1 LVGGQLARRY
11 AIPYRS
17 SNANAANVP
26 DAQAAWESVFSL
38 WGAVMGGVHILKH
51 ACGWMEG
58 GLCASFEKMVMD
70 ADTIQM
76 LAEFLT
82 PLVVDDDTLA
92 LEAMRDVGPGG
103 HFFGTAHTQARF
115 KTAFF
120 APMVSDWR
128 NFESWQEA
136 GSPDALT
143 RAAGLSNRLIAEWEP
158 PPMDPAIRE
167 ELDAFV
173 AKRIEEGGAPT
184 DF

>member
-1 LVGGQLARRY
+1 
-11 AIPYRS
+11 
-17 SNANAANVP
+17 
-26 DAQAAWESVFSL
+26 
-38 WGAVMGGVHILKH
+38 
-51 ACGWMEG
+51 
-58 GLCASFEKMVMD
+58 MD
-70 ADTIQM
+70 ADTIGM

-82 PLVVDDDTLA
+82 PLVVDDSTLA
-92 LEAMRDVGPGG
+92 LDAIRDVGPGG
-103 HFFGTAHTQARF
+103 HFFGTAHTQERF

-120 APMVSDWR
+120 SPMVSDWR
-128 NFESWQEA
+128 NLESWQEA

-143 RAAGLSNRLIAEWEP
+143 RSDILARRLLAEYEA

>member
-1 LVGGQLARRY
+1 
-11 AIPYRS
+11 
-17 SNANAANVP
+17 
-26 DAQAAWESVFSL
+26 
-38 WGAVMGGVHILKH
+38 
-51 ACGWMEG
+51 
-58 GLCASFEKMVMD
+58 MVMD
-70 ADTIQM
+70 ADTIGM

-92 LEAMRDVGPGG
+92 LEAIRDVGPGG

-120 APMVSDWR
+120 SPMVSDWR

-143 RAAGLSNRLIAEWEP
+143 SAAELSNRLLAEWEV